1 MLCVAAGLCIRV
13 PGIAYCIVLCSK
25 DVLAP
30 CNLLRIY
37 LSPSGIFSVHF
48 DLFQN
53 LVAESDTLR
62 RSLRSYPDM
71 MTSLLGKMTRHSL
84 CHVGHSLMA
93 LPALYLHLRL
103 HHVCFRDV
111 DHQTI
116 SEAKPS
122 NHHFFPLP
130 CFFIIFKVFFI
141 GNAFIYAPFAS
152 ISSAA
157 KRELIIA
164 SSVASIVAKNKGDNW
179 SFLNT

>member
-1 MLCVAAGLCIRV
+1 MNCFVLGYLYIPSILDLGQRCHQTYRRACMLCVAAGLCIRV
-13 PGIAYCIVLCSK
+13 PGTAYCIVLCSK

-37 LSPSGIFSVHF
+37 FSLSGIFSVHF
-48 DLFQN
+48 DLVQN

-103 HHVCFRDV
+103 HHVCFRGV
-111 DHQTI
+111 DQQKQSI
-116 SEAKPS
+116 K
-122 NHHFFPLP
+122 
-130 CFFIIFKVFFI
+130 
-141 GNAFIYAPFAS
+141 AP
-152 ISSAA
+152 IP
-157 KRELIIA
+157 
-164 SSVASIVAKNKGDNW
+164 
-179 SFLNT
+179 